1 MRAIAS
7 LTTAVAA
14 TGLLAGGCFHEQ
26 VAWPPTP
33 ADIARINDAGEAN
46 NWFRVDYVEPLATA
60 QGARIGYPIAIES
73 VDDERI
79 AFRNRYGQIHAVPT
93 EMVKGVTVK
102 ERAGGVAAGAGAGL
116 GVGGLMVGGLY
127 LLAVVLTGPDDP
139 SAPSHPCDGAC
150 VAKTVVPILVIP
162 TVVGGIIGYFVG
174 GRRTF
179 VLGRGMP

>member
-1 MRAIAS
+1 
-7 LTTAVAA
+7 
-14 TGLLAGGCFHEQ
+14 GCFHEQ

-60 QGARIGYPIAIES
+60 QGAPIGYPIAIES

-102 ERAGGVAAGAGAGL
+102 ERAGGGGAAGGGRR
-116 GVGGLMVGGLY
+116 GGGGLMVGGLY

-150 VAKTVVPILVIP
+150 VAKTVVPILLIP
-162 TVVGGIIGYFVG
+162 HGVG
-174 GRRTF
+174 RS
-179 VLGRGMP
+179 M